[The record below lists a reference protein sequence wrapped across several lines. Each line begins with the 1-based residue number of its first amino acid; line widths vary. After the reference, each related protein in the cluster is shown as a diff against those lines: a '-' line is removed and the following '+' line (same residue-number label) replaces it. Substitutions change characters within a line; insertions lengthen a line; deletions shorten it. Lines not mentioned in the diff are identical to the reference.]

1 MKRMRAVTLTDL
13 RSYPRVSLNL
23 PVRIRTSGGVVV
35 QARLTNISQGGA
47 AVVYEAPAEIGAT
60 LELAFSLGVR
70 GRQVD
75 FRVRGIARYNHLS
88 GRGYIIGFQF
98 VDLEPEASANLRE
111 FVAYK
116 RSMKD
121 A

>member
-1 MKRMRAVTLTDL
+1 MSDL

-23 PVRIRTSGGVVV
+23 PVRIRTSSGVIV
-35 QARLTNISQGGA
+35 QARMANISQGGA
-47 AVVYEAPAEIGAT
+47 AVVYESPAEIGAT
-60 LELAFSLGVR
+60 LELSFSLVVR

-75 FRVRGIARYNHLS
+75 FRLRSTARYNHLS
-88 GRGYIIGFQF
+88 SRGYIIGFQF
-98 VDLEPEASANLRE
+98 VGIEPEASESLRE

-121 A
+121 V